1 VARNNIIDCL
11 YYEQDWETLS
21 DVSYPQMFMLATVV
35 YEATTHCTFAAQM
48 NMKQQQRP
56 ICATEKILGFFLYK
70 FLMDSEGA
78 LQPVTLGRN
87 ISRKQKPIG
96 WIPKN
101 EWAKIALLVSL
112 IQCILASGIEL
123 FIAVSHNNYV
133 SDLTTNGSLTTEQEA
148 QGNAIVV
155 YHVLFIAS
163 QFFQLILIAD
173 AVSLTIIIF

>member
-1 VARNNIIDCL
+1 
-11 YYEQDWETLS
+11 
-21 DVSYPQMFMLATVV
+21 
-35 YEATTHCTFAAQM
+35 
-48 NMKQQQRP
+48 
-56 ICATEKILGFFLYK
+56 
-70 FLMDSEGA
+70 MDSEGA

-87 ISRKQKPIG
+87 LSRKQKPIG

-112 IQCILASGIEL
+112 VQCILASGIEL
-123 FIAVSHNNYV
+123 YIAVSHNNYV
-133 SDLTTNGSLTTEQEA
+133 ADLTTSGFLTTEQEA

-173 AVSLTIIIF
+173 AVSFIIIMIKNGPNLLVDAIIVNSVGHIKRIQLGYLGLFCYSNGSSKW